1 MVTDTATLLRKV
13 RKIEILAKGK
23 SKEVF
28 AGAYHSAFRGRGMT
42 FRESR
47 EYQAGD
53 DVRDIDWNVTARTNV
68 PHVKQFEEEKE
79 LTVMLLID
87 TSASVFFGQADQKIN
102 YMAELS
108 ALLAYNTIREQ
119 NKLGALFFSDKV
131 DLYLRPDKGSKAML
145 RVIREHITAQTGKGG
160 NGIGAALQFLIST
173 HRKRTLC
180 FIISDFIQ
188 ENYSD
193 ILNLA
198 SRRHDLIPIKI
209 VDPLEKTLPSS
220 GMIPLYDAEQNTFK
234 WLDTGSIENKKNWA
248 EYFEKYNQ
256 YYQLSLLK
264 SGITGIELQNGSDY
278 LPVLLNFF
286 KNR

>member
-1 MVTDTATLLRKV
+1 MVTDTASLLRKV

-23 SKEVF
+23 SREVF

-53 DVRDIDWNVTARTNV
+53 DVRDIDWNVTARTNI

-79 LTVMLLID
+79 FTVMLLID
-87 TSASVFFGQADQKIN
+87 TSASVFFGQNDKKIN

-108 ALLAYNTIREQ
+108 ALLAYNTIKEQ
-119 NKLGALFFSDKV
+119 NKIGALFFSDKV
-131 DLYLRPDKGSKAML
+131 DLYLRPDKGSKSML
-145 RVIREHITAQTGKGG
+145 RIIRELITAQTGKGG
-160 NGIGAALQFLIST
+160 AGIAAALQFLIST

-188 ENYSD
+188 DSYSD
-193 ILNLA
+193 ILNTA
-198 SRRHDLIPIKI
+198 SRKHDLIPIKI
-209 VDPLEKTLPSS
+209 VDTLEKMLPSS
-220 GMIPLYDAEQNTFK
+220 GLIPVYDAEQNIFK
-234 WLDTGSIENKKNWA
+234 WLDTGSLENQKNW
-248 EYFEKYNQ
+248 EKYFESYRH
-256 YYQLSLLK
+256 YYQQTLKK
-264 SGITGIELQNGSDY
+264 SGITGLELQNGSDY